1 MKKLLLVLLMLVSPL
16 MAQETDK
23 EKSKIVR
30 PVFSIFTSASVLV
43 AHGSLGTSYAPLS
56 VSGFEFY
63 LGIPKIY
70 FYTSLAYAYSLVD
83 QTFYDPGNAIYVK
96 GGFGGHV
103 YNKSNWTLALNG
115 GILISVI
122 HQDLEMGEFFG
133 DDFNPQGH
141 RALLGIGGFINLRAF
156 YHFNK
161 DIALMLGYDLTL
173 HSPQSAYIVLE
184 NNISIGLAF

>member
-1 MKKLLLVLLMLVSPL
+1 MLVSPL
-16 MAQETDK
+16 MGQEKEK

-83 QTFYDPGNAIYVK
+83 QTFYDPGNSIYVK
-96 GGFGGHV
+96 GGLGGHV
-103 YNKSNWTLALNG
+103 YNKSDWTLAVNG
-115 GILISVI
+115 GVLFTVTF
-122 HQDLEMGEFFG
+122 QDSDLG
-133 DDFNPQGH
+133 DNFWENYNPQRHKFG
-141 RALLGIGGFINLRAF
+141 LGIGGFVNLRAF